1 MEPSFAGGG
10 PGAAHFARSGINNNN
25 EAGRYRR
32 SNTPMGRWPGEFYDN
47 ILLLYQKMDG
57 KSLQNI
63 WVSRECRPWATAAD
77 DDDNDNDNSPSPS
90 PSALL

>member
-1 MEPSFAGGG
+1 MNQLIIELIHQFP
-10 PGAAHFARSGINNNN
+10 
-25 EAGRYRR
+25 
-32 SNTPMGRWPGEFYDN
+32 T
-47 ILLLYQKMDG
+47 YQGMDG

-63 WVSRECRPWATAAD
+63 WVSRECRPWATADD